1 VLVLVVDVPG
11 EPSRRVRCDR
21 PSLTLGRSSASDV
34 PLSDRT
40 LSRSHARVDL
50 GPGGP
55 SLADLGSRNGT
66 QLNGVR
72 IQGPTPLRPGDR
84 IVIGETTID
93 VTEEAA
99 TRVTIGGGPGEG
111 VPDRTLLS
119 TATALETLRPDTATP
134 GLGTEELARLNAQ
147 LRILNDVSVALLG
160 ETPLGELLEL
170 ILQKVFAHLAPDRGL
185 LMLAD
190 ESGALVP
197 AATRFAEGMA
207 DTDIRLSRTLVHAV
221 MEQKSGVLMID
232 TAGDEKLAIADSIR
246 LQGIT
251 SVLAAPLFVDERAL
265 GLLYVDA
272 RLGRRTFDDGDLRL
286 LTSLAATAAI
296 KIQNQ
301 RLRDAAVAKE
311 RIEREM
317 SLAWDIQR
325 RLFPDQPPALEA
337 TELFGRTVPSRTVSG
352 DYYDFFLRDA
362 GTVDV
367 VVADVSGKGMGA
379 SILAASVQA
388 AFQAWATE
396 NVPPDRLAAKLNDHV
411 HRRTS
416 PEKFVTFFA
425 VLYDPGTGD
434 LEYTNAGHNPA
445 ILLRADGAH
454 ELLGAQGPP
463 LGMFPGVTYRSGTTT
478 LEPGDLLVV
487 YTDGVTEA
495 ADPEDEQFGLDRLLS
510 LVWAVRH
517 RPLEEV
523 DAAVTGGL
531 TRFAAGQPFADD
543 RTLVLLRRA

>member
-1 VLVLVVDVPG
+1 MLVLVVDVPG

-170 ILQKVFAHLAPDRGL
+170 ILQKVFAHLSPDRGL

-190 ESGALVP
+190 VSGALVP

-232 TAGDEKLAIADSIR
+232 TAGDEKLATADSIR

-251 SVLAAPLFVDERAL
+251 SVLAAPLFVEYL
-265 GLLYVDA
+265 VP
-272 RLGRRTFDDGDLRL
+272 RLGQAPVTVVSPDTGAIKRADALRL
-286 LTSLAATAAI
+286 
-296 KIQNQ
+296 
-301 RLRDAAVAKE
+301 
-311 RIEREM
+311 
-317 SLAWDIQR
+317 
-325 RLFPDQPPALEA
+325 
-337 TELFGRTVPSRTVSG
+337 
-352 DYYDFFLRDA
+352 
-362 GTVDV
+362 
-367 VVADVSGKGMGA
+367 
-379 SILAASVQA
+379 
-388 AFQAWATE
+388 
-396 NVPPDRLAAKLNDHV
+396 RLAAALGRPVDV
-411 HRRTS
+411 AFV
-416 PEKFVTFFA
+416 EK
-425 VLYDPGTGD
+425 
-434 LEYTNAGHNPA
+434 
-445 ILLRADGAH
+445 
-454 ELLGAQGPP
+454 
-463 LGMFPGVTYRSGTTT
+463 YRSEGTLRGGMLVGDVAGRVAVIVDDLVSAGNTIARAAHACRAHGATSVVACVTHGVFAAEANTVLADAPVEEIVVTDT
-478 LEPGDLLVV
+478 LPPWRLTEPRV
-487 YTDGVTEA
+487 
-495 ADPEDEQFGLDRLLS
+495 LDRLRRVSTVPLVADAIRRLHEGGS
-510 LVWAVRH
+510 LVA
-517 RPLEEV
+517 LAE
-523 DAAVTGGL
+523 G
-531 TRFAAGQPFADD
+531 
-543 RTLVLLRRA
+543 